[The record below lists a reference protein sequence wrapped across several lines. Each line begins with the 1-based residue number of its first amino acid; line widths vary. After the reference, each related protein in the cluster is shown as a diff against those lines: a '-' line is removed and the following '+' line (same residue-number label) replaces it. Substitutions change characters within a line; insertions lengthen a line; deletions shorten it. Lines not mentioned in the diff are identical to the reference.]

1 MSERIERATTNA
13 SKYLRAKGLKLAT
26 AESCTG
32 GLIGYS
38 LCAAGD
44 TTDFFSSGFTT
55 YTDKAKHRMLG
66 VSEETLRLYTAVSE
80 QTVKEM
86 AAGARER
93 SGEDVSLSVSGY
105 AGPDGGEDG
114 TPAGTVWFGWGLN
127 DGSIV
132 AEKKHFNG
140 DPKTVVEQAA
150 AFALERLVE
159 LLEERGE

>member
-1 MSERIERATTNA
+1 MNDAIERATT
-13 SKYLRAKGLKLAT
+13 KVREYLRAKGLKLAT

-32 GLIGYS
+32 GLIAYS
-38 LCAAGD
+38 LCATGD

-55 YTDKAKHRMLG
+55 YTNKAKQNMLG

-86 AAGARER
+86 AQGARDR

-114 TPAGTVWFGWGLN
+114 TPAGTVWFGWALN
-127 DGSIV
+127 DGRLV
-132 AEKKHFNG
+132 AEKRHFNG
-140 DPKTVVEQAA
+140 DPKTVIDQAA
-150 AFALERLVE
+150 AFALERLIE
-159 LLEERGE
+159 LLKEQE